1 MKEEKLR
8 KHNKMYY
15 LFIIYVQ
22 KLIIMTEPCETESY
36 YDGFIKKREF
46 STTNNVRS
54 LSIDKY
60 NIVN

>member
-1 MKEEKLR
+1 
-8 KHNKMYY
+8 
-15 LFIIYVQ
+15 
-22 KLIIMTEPCETESY
+22 MTEPCETDSY

-46 STTNNVRS
+46 STTSNVRS